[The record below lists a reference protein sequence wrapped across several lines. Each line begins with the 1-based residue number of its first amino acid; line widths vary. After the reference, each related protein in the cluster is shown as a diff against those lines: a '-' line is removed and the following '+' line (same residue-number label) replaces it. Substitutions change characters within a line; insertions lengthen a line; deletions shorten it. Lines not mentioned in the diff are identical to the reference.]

1 MLASKA
7 DNNRASYK
15 ASSLYR
21 GLKKAKPRTNP
32 LSTREVARLL
42 VVGLADR
49 LRMFPLDRVRRVT
62 EWDDLISPYEVPRIG
77 QRVLTFPRGGWLYLK
92 ISTSENI
99 H

>member
-1 MLASKA
+1 MRTSKA
-7 DNNRASYK
+7 NNGRVSNK

-21 GLKKAKPRTNP
+21 GLKKATPRTNP
-32 LSTREVARLL
+32 LSTKEVARLL

-62 EWDDLISPYEVPRIG
+62 EWEYLINPYEVPRIG

>member
-1 MLASKA
+1 MRTSKA
-7 DNNRASYK
+7 NNGRVSNK

-21 GLKKAKPRTNP
+21 GLKKATPRTNP
-32 LSTREVARLL
+32 LSTKEVARLL

-49 LRMFPLDRVRRVT
+49 LRMFPPDRIRRVT
-62 EWDDLISPYEVPRIG
+62 EWEYLINPYEVPRIG

>member
-1 MLASKA
+1 MRTSKA
-7 DNNRASYK
+7 NNGRVSNK

-32 LSTREVARLL
+32 LSTKDVARLL

-62 EWDDLISPYEVPRIG
+62 EWEYLINPYEVPRIG